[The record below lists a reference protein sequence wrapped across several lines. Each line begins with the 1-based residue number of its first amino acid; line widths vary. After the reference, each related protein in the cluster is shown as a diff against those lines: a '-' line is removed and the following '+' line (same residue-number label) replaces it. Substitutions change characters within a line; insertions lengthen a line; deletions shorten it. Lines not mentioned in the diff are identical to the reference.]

1 MPPMRT
7 TIELNGH
14 QHAALVRL
22 AKRRGDRS
30 LSAIIRKALDQYLAD
45 HAHRDEATREALA
58 VRGALMTH
66 AADALLEETVSLRAT
81 WR

>member
-1 MPPMRT
+1 MRT
-7 TIELNGH
+7 TIELAEH

-22 AKRRGDRS
+22 AKRRGDRT
-30 LSAIIRKALDQYLAD
+30 LSAIIREALDQYLAD

-58 VRGALMTH
+58 VRGALTTH
-66 AADALLEETVSLRAT
+66 EADALLRETGSLRAT